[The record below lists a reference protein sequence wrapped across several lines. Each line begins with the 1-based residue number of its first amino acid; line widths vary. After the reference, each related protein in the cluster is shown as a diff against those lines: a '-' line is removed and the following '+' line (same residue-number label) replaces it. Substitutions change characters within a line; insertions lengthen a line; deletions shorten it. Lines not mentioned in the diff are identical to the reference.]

1 MLTVSEDPLP
11 GNLGIQF
18 FIIFILILIN
28 AFFAAS
34 ELAILSANP
43 NKIKML
49 AQKNNKNALLVE
61 KLQSNDTKFLST
73 IQVGITLAGFFSSAT
88 AAVSLSEG
96 FANTLEKINIPY
108 ASQIALVVVTLI
120 LSYFTLVFGELFP
133 KRIAL
138 KSPEKVALMVARPIS
153 IIKTIFRPIV
163 FLLSGSCEILVRIFR
178 LKPKEDEK
186 VTEEEVKALIST
198 GVEDGSIKESEQNL
212 IDAVFI
218 FSDLSVK
225 DIMTPRVD
233 VFMLNISE
241 KINLIKSKIKE
252 EKYTRVPVYENSND
266 NVIGI
271 LNIKDILLSV
281 NPTSFTTEDLKSILR
296 TPLIVVE
303 NMKIDALFYQF
314 QATKEHCAI
323 VIDEAGSVS
332 GFVTMEDI
340 IEEIMGNIYDE
351 YDEYDE
357 FSQPITKVD
366 DFTYLITGS
375 LPIQD
380 LNRALNLDIEK
391 ENLPYNSVAGY
402 IMYRLQKLPQ
412 LEDKIELKEQGITL
426 TVKQIEQRRIKQI
439 VVNLIVDEQPNND

>member
-11 GNLGIQF
+11 GNLSIQF
-18 FIIFILILIN
+18 IIIFVLILIN

-49 AQKNNKNALLVE
+49 AKKKNKKALLVE

-96 FANTLEKINIPY
+96 FANTLEKINVPY

-138 KSPEKVALMVARPIS
+138 KSPEKVALLVARPIS

-198 GVEDGSIKESEQNL
+198 GVEDGTIEKGEQNL

-218 FSDLSVK
+218 FSDLCVK

-233 VFMLNISE
+233 VFMLNIAE
-241 KINLIKSKIKE
+241 KIDLIKSKIKE
-252 EKYTRVPVYENSND
+252 EKYTRVPIYENSND

-281 NPTSFTTEDLKSILR
+281 HPTSFTTEDLKSILR
-296 TPLIVVE
+296 TPFIVVE
-303 NMKIDALFYQF
+303 NMKIDALFKQF
-314 QATKEHCAI
+314 QAKKEHCAI

-351 YDEYDE
+351 YDEYC
-357 FSQPITKVD
+357 QPITKLD
-366 DFTYLITGS
+366 ESTYLIAGS

-380 LNRALNLDIEK
+380 LNRALNLNIEK
-391 ENLPYNSVAGY
+391 ESVPYHSVAGY
-402 IMYRLQKLPQ
+402 IMYHLQTLPQ
-412 LEDKIELKEQGITL
+412 LGDQVELKEQGITL
-426 TVKQIEQRRIKQI
+426 VVKQIEQRRI
-439 VVNLIVDEQPNND
+439 EQVELSLRLEDKTE